1 MHRFTFVS
9 LPAGRLA
16 RAAPVAA
23 GLALAAA
30 VPTLAV
36 VGAAAART
44 TVPGGTWGSA
54 SEVPAWRRS
63 TPAGMPRSPRC
74 SAPQWATAAPA
85 DLTQTARASTRH
97 SRPADRKYD
106 LIVIGGGAAGL
117 AAAHAGAGARAR
129 TLLVSEGEVGGE
141 CTFTGCVPS
150 KTLIEAAARSAT
162 FAEAIAACARPWRR
176 SPPPRPPQYSSITA
190 SRCCAATRPSPR
202 RARSR

>member
-54 SEVPAWRRS
+54 SEVP
-63 TPAGMPRSPRC
+63 
-74 SAPQWATAAPA
+74 
-85 DLTQTARASTRH
+85 
-97 SRPADRKYD
+97 
-106 LIVIGGGAAGL
+106 GL
-117 AAAHAGAGARAR
+117 AALNAGGNAQ
-129 TLLVSEGEVGGE
+129 
-141 CTFTGCVPS
+141 
-150 KTLIEAAARSAT
+150 I
-162 FAEAIAACARPWRR
+162 
-176 SPPPRPPQYSSITA
+176 SSM
-190 SRCCAATRPSPR
+190 
-202 RARSR
+202 